1 MNSYYSRSRHN
12 SCNCIYLSQSFFEL
26 KKFIRLNANYIILF
40 KLSKRNLNDVYNS
53 IIDNIKEKNEF
64 KALAENTWSEKY
76 KYIVIDKDKNKILED
91 VFD

>member
-1 MNSYYSRSRHN
+1 MNW
-12 SCNCIYLSQSFFEL
+12 

-53 IIDNIKEKNEF
+53 IVDNIIEKNDF
-64 KALAENTWSEKY
+64 KILAENTWSEKY